1 MHSSWKA
8 LKNKLLI
15 NTWDSALIEIVSE
28 LKKRGPEIAC
38 LPKAQE
44 ATSQAYERFKKLMET
59 LRKIVDAALA
69 GLNAIYD
76 VINVI
81 YEVIDTLRQ
90 FLVTLEDN
98 EDVQSVYTNLKFVN
112 N

>member
-1 MHSSWKA
+1 
-8 LKNKLLI
+8 
-15 NTWDSALIEIVSE
+15 
-28 LKKRGPEIAC
+28 
-38 LPKAQE
+38 
-44 ATSQAYERFKKLMET
+44 MET

-90 FLVTLEDN
+90 FLVTVEI
-98 EDVQSVYTNLKFVN
+98 
-112 N
+112 